1 MDVQIGLGDKAQFH
15 RVRVE
20 FVQNTADHPQIHA
33 NTGILNNACHV
44 CLSRKHPS
52 DFRLSNKNRDGE
64 GECECDYPMRDPLQ
78 QYDRSKAYTS
88 ALYDSLLGAPR
99 SDKVKLEEQLSQIHG
114 RPGEIETYLVFENLL
129 NQGKYFF

>member
-44 CLSRKHPS
+44 CLSKHPS
-52 DFRLSNKNRDGE
+52 DFRPSSKNMDGE
-64 GECECDYPMRDPLQ
+64 GESELR
-78 QYDRSKAYTS
+78 
-88 ALYDSLLGAPR
+88 
-99 SDKVKLEEQLSQIHG
+99 LSNERLITT
-114 RPGEIETYLVFENLL
+114 I
-129 NQGKYFF
+129 

>member
-1 MDVQIGLGDKAQFH
+1 MS
-15 RVRVE
+15 
-20 FVQNTADHPQIHA
+20 
-33 NTGILNNACHV
+33 GILNNACHV
-44 CLSRKHPS
+44 CLSKNPS
-52 DFRLSNKNRDGE
+52 DFRLSSKNRDGDGE

-114 RPGEIETYLVFENLL
+114 RPGEIETYLVFENLI